1 MQHQR
6 LCQRCNKYYLTHL
19 GCQRCTNDCNT
30 ICYLPIPGSQGATGL
45 NGTGTVG
52 ATGLNGNI
60 GSSGIQGPT
69 GPGGGDPGATGIQGF
84 IGATGSIGNTGATG
98 IGNTG
103 ATGVGNIGATGVGNT
118 GATGSNGN
126 TGATG
131 VGNTGAT
138 GSNGNTGATGSN
150 GNTGATGVGNTGA
163 TGSNGN
169 TGATGSNGN
178 TGATG
183 SNGNIGAT
191 GSNGNTGATGVGNT
205 GATGSNGNTGATGVG
220 NTGAT
225 GSTGNTGATGTQGST
240 GISIQGATGVGNT
253 GATGIGN
260 QGATG
265 TQGSTG
271 ISIQG
276 ATGFQ
281 GATGVGS
288 QGSTGFQGAT
298 GVGSQGATGVG
309 SQGSTGFQGATGVG
323 SQGATGVGS
332 QGATGVLTRSYGFF
346 YQNANITN
354 QQTLAMATSPTSILQ
369 FVIFDTTGPSQGMV
383 LDVANN
389 AVILSNS
396 GVYQAHYT
404 VNAITPTSANVIGL
418 IDQSSSV
425 YTTIPGSGASS
436 SSTEIV
442 GDILFSALA
451 SDQISLANINSL
463 SPLTID
469 SASGTLPIT
478 TIGNSKISSNA
489 MTSFQSSPA
498 ITITNATVTN
508 SIYVS
513 VQWASAT
520 TISSISDTLG
530 GLYILAYPPV
540 SQSAGS
546 SAIFYRDNSVVGSLQ
561 VTVTFSASVSAFMEV
576 VVFGNTSTPSII
588 SANNTTNA
596 PVISP
601 STISVPLSPQIGQ
614 LMLLSGLFAF
624 SGVSTSSISA
634 VPGNVSIIDQTTLIT
649 SGNIGFDA
657 SKIATASG
665 LQSASMTINFT
676 GAVEGVFCNL
686 IGVVIGNGP
695 QYNSSVSTNATL
707 AITQIA

>member
-103 ATGVGNIGATGVGNT
+103 ATGVGNTGATGVGNIGATGVGNT

-131 VGNTGAT
+131 V
-138 GSNGNTGATGSN
+138 GNTGATGSN

-276 ATGFQ
+276 ATGF
-281 GATGVGS
+281 
-288 QGSTGFQGAT
+288 
-298 GVGSQGATGVG
+298 QGATGVG